1 MTLVPDVPA
10 WSAHLGPR
18 ASTFDLGDL
27 VEAPNLAA
35 AWASHWASRPKAVAL
50 IAQEGEVSAD
60 ALESRSRAT
69 AHALAA
75 LGLGPRSRL
84 LWSAANSMDAVIAL
98 IAAVR
103 LGAVVVPANL
113 AYTEREL
120 SHIVNDVQPTVAV
133 VETNEQATW
142 IAQASNGTITT
153 TTPSQLARAA
163 ASATSVSSSSVMLDQ
178 ACPDDPALII
188 YTSGTTGTPKGATLT
203 HANVMAGL
211 TALVLAWQWHPDDR
225 LLLSLPLFHVH
236 GLCAGLF
243 GTLLAG
249 ASAVLLSRFEP
260 DTLLDAAMDHAG
272 TLFFGVPTL
281 YHRLASSPRAPE
293 LSRLRLCVSGSAP
306 LPASLWERF
315 RTDAGVAILE
325 RYGMT
330 ETLLTVSNPVDGER
344 RAGTVGLALPGTSL
358 RIERA
363 EETTADTEA
372 GALWVKGPSVFRGYW
387 QQPEATARA
396 FDGEWFDTGDLALT
410 DESGYLVIKGRR
422 TELIIS
428 GGYNVYPAEVEE
440 VLRAHPGVSEVA
452 VKGLASDEWGESVGA
467 WIVPRE
473 RAADLDDLS
482 EFAAARLAPYKR
494 PRLIRIVD
502 TLPRNAMGK
511 VQKSELS

>member
-1 MTLVPDVPA
+1 MD
-10 WSAHLGPR
+10 
-18 ASTFDLGDL
+18 
-27 VEAPNLAA
+27 E
-35 AWASHWASRPKAVAL
+35 
-50 IAQEGEVSAD
+50 EGAISAD
-60 ALESRSRAT
+60 ALETRSRAT
-69 AHALAA
+69 AHALTA
-75 LGLGPRSRL
+75 LGLSPQSRL
-84 LWSAANSMDAVIAL
+84 LWSAATSIDAVIAL
-98 IAAVR
+98 VAAVR
-103 LGAVVVPANL
+103 LGAVVVPANV

-120 SHIVNDVQPTVAV
+120 SHIVNDVQPSVAV
-133 VETNEQATW
+133 VETTEQADW
-142 IAQASNGTITT
+142 IAHASNGTVAT
-153 TTPSQLARAA
+153 TTPSDLARAA
-163 ASATSVSSSSVMLDQ
+163 ATRTWVSNSSVMLDD
-178 ACPDDPALII
+178 ARAHDPALII

-203 HANVMAGL
+203 HANIMAGL

-260 DTLLDAAMDHAG
+260 DALLDVAKDHAG

-315 RTDAGVAILE
+315 RVNAGVAILE

-363 EETTADTEA
+363 EGTIDTEA
-372 GALWVKGPSVFRGYW
+372 GALWVKGPSVFCEYW
-387 QQPEATARA
+387 KQPEATAAA

-410 DESGYLVIKGRR
+410 DDNGYLVIKGRG

-428 GGYNVYPAEVEE
+428 GGYNVYPAEVED

-452 VKGLASDEWGESVGA
+452 VKGLASEEWGESVGA
-467 WIVPRE
+467 WIVPLE
-473 RAADLDDLS
+473 RADDLDDLT

-494 PRLIRIVD
+494 PRRICIVD
-502 TLPRNAMGK
+502 ALPRNAMGK